1 MTTTY
6 DRTKQARESLSK
18 ANLYRFAVAAERRK
32 IAEMDRAEAAA
43 YLADLIETTED
54 PAIESAQVRRLLE
67 AIPRRGPLWIDRTFN
82 ALGIRTATRRLRE
95 MTPRQRKE
103 MADHVRRTA

>member
-6 DRTKQARESLSK
+6 DRKTQARESLSK

-43 YLADLIETTED
+43 YLADLIETSDD
-54 PAIESAQVRRLLE
+54 PALGSAQIRRLLE
-67 AIPRRGPLWIDRTFN
+67 ALPRRGPQFVDTTFN
-82 ALGIRTATRRLRE
+82 RLGIRTATRRLRE
-95 MTPRQRKE
+95 LTPRQRE
-103 MADHVRRTA
+103 QLANEVRRTG